1 MTTKHLVSLN
11 FAVTSENEEAPSL
24 EEVRE
29 QLDKIIA
36 SSKPNTINTNV
47 VTVEVFDS
55 FEE

>member
-1 MTTKHLVSLN
+1 M
-11 FAVTSENEEAPSL
+11 TSENEEAPSL

-36 SSKPNTINTNV
+36 SSKPNNINTNV